1 MLPTTPYRIN
11 KEEEEGGVRTPEPE
25 GPRPERGAFDHFATS
40 PNKAKNE
47 WISRRHKETGRE
59 KNKQPPPRK
68 NPSPPKFLSQVP
80 FLNEHSKRQQAE
92 TAPSLRNMNPALY
105 RLSYPRV
112 EKKIFSCE
120 ERGSIPR
127 PQGNSPSRPSKTRR
141 APRRQTKTERKREFC
156 EKEKVFFFRPQ
167 SQTVCVVY
175 IYKVSGGIEPP
186 TIRTAAESSTSEL

>member
-1 MLPTTPYRIN
+1 MSGYPDDIR
-11 KEEEEGGVRTPEPE
+11 KPE
-25 GPRPERGAFDHFATS
+25 GKKTNSLLLA
-40 PNKAKNE
+40 
-47 WISRRHKETGRE
+47 
-59 KNKQPPPRK
+59 K
-68 NPSPPKFLSQVP
+68 NPSPLPSFSQVP

-141 APRRQTKTERKREFC
+141 APRRQTKTERRREFC
-156 EKEKVFFFRPQ
+156 EKVKKFSFSAPNPNPKLCVLCTFTRCQVELNHRP
-167 SQTVCVVY
+167 
-175 IYKVSGGIEPP
+175 SGLQPKALPLSYNTPMLSGRS
-186 TIRTAAESSTSEL
+186 TI